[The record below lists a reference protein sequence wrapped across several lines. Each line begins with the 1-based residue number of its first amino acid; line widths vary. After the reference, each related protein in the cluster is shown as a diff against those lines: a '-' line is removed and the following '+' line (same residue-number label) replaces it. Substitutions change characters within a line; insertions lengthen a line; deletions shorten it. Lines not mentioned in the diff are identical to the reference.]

1 MKGTPT
7 IILRFYGREV
17 ARVYFDKKKN
27 EKFFK
32 ISPVGKVTLKNAGEE
47 KELRHLNQKFKK
59 TFDNNDLEIGKE
71 YKWNSREGENFRS
84 IFANKNSKNELTL
97 VNEHYLES
105 QLLKDL
111 SSKVR
116 KSKSIPHIQPIKY
129 AGCRLQ
135 FPTKLKA
142 SKAKNDIVTY
152 ARNGGGIDVLARRK
166 IGAKGILCAVELK
179 DESKSDEIPE
189 NAIKQAIA
197 YATFIDYI
205 LRKSDTE
212 TSKKWFKIFGLEHQK
227 YNEKPMKIFAVIVM
241 PINDNYSNKD
251 KSKGIS
257 FAKPKQNISTFYKI
271 GFKNKNDS
279 EEMHDNLELHY
290 LYFRKE
296 QLEAG
301 HLKEIQTSL

>member
-1 MKGTPT
+1 MDKKYINVIDLTYKELEDNKDEILKDVKRYANKLTAINRQKKSRIETVKEIVKKFNTQKACLDKYINVDLAMKGTPT

-32 ISPVGKVTLKNAGEE
+32 MSPVGKVTLKNAGEE

-129 AGCRLQ
+129 HA
-135 FPTKLKA
+135 
-142 SKAKNDIVTY
+142 
-152 ARNGGGIDVLARRK
+152 
-166 IGAKGILCAVELK
+166 
-179 DESKSDEIPE
+179 
-189 NAIKQAIA
+189 
-197 YATFIDYI
+197 
-205 LRKSDTE
+205 
-212 TSKKWFKIFGLEHQK
+212 
-227 YNEKPMKIFAVIVM
+227 
-241 PINDNYSNKD
+241 
-251 KSKGIS
+251 
-257 FAKPKQNISTFYKI
+257 
-271 GFKNKNDS
+271 
-279 EEMHDNLELHY
+279 
-290 LYFRKE
+290 
-296 QLEAG
+296 
-301 HLKEIQTSL
+301 